1 MAKAILLVRVSTERQ
16 NLDRQEQELYNLAVK
31 DGYSDENIICIAEKE
46 SGIKLDE
53 TERNGLNRM
62 KEAIENDD
70 TINCVY
76 VWEISRIARRKK
88 ILFSILEYLTKR
100 QIQLIIKEPS
110 IKLLNDDRS
119 INEGSETIFTLFSQI
134 SESEMRNKQVRFK
147 RGKERNALIGKYG
160 GGIIKYGYTLDE
172 NKNYII
178 NEKEADVV
186 RRIFNMYVYE
196 NKSHEKI
203 TKELNQLGLTKN
215 KCQKSFVTKTLNS
228 PEYTGKS
235 NRCGLERTYPII
247 ISEELYSQVR
257 KKAVANKTNSDKSQN
272 TYFCKSLIKC
282 KCGSKYVGSST
293 SLQYICYSR
302 FHKDCK
308 IGIDININLCDSIA
322 WYHAKHLKFNQDINE
337 YKDDNIKYNEK
348 IDINNEKIKQSQLNI
363 DKLLKKSEK
372 LDYDFYIN
380 SSIPEQR
387 YNQFKEIFKTEE
399 NELNKSI
406 RKWKNENNDYLR
418 LIERN
423 IKEIEDIE
431 NITNNQDIDIQVTKN
446 IEMMNNIFDKIDSVT
461 DDNVKK
467 QIINDYIKEINIEEI
482 EKYKKKKVII
492 LDIKGNVNEYI
503 ADVRKKKIYEID
515 EITYNEFLD
524 FYNLEDNEEAKL
536 KYETS
541 NKHDEIPDF
550 KYFEHIFVSDEK
562 IQKKRNL
569 VREFRKKK
577 KLDKTNNK

>member
-16 NLDRQEQELYNLAVK
+16 NLDRQEQELYDLAVK
-31 DGYSDENIICIAEKE
+31 DGYSNDNIICIAEKE

-53 TERNGLNRM
+53 SERNGLNRM
-62 KEAIENDD
+62 KEAIEQDND
-70 TINCVY
+70 INCVY

-119 INEGSETIFTLFSQI
+119 INEGSETIFTLFAQL
-134 SESEMRNKQVRFK
+134 SESEMRNKQARFK

-178 NEKEADVV
+178 NEKEADIV
-186 RRIFNMYVYE
+186 RRIFNMYVYDDKSQEKISKELKELGLAE
-196 NKSHEKI
+196 NKR
-203 TKELNQLGLTKN
+203 QKN
-215 KCQKSFVTKTLNS
+215 FVTKTLNS

-247 ISEELYSQVR
+247 IDEELYNLAR
-257 KKAVANKTNSDKSQN
+257 NKAVTNKTNSDKSQN
-272 TYFCKSLIKC
+272 TYFCKSLVKC

-322 WYHAKHLKFNQDINE
+322 WYHAKHLKFNQDVNE
-337 YKDDNIKYNEK
+337 YKDDNIKYNEQ
-348 IDINNEKIKQSQLNI
+348 IEINNEKINHAQVNI

-372 LDYDFYIN
+372 LDYDYYIN
-380 SSIPEQR
+380 ASIPEER
-387 YNQFKEIFKTEE
+387 YNKFKEIFKTEE

-406 RKWKNENNDYLR
+406 RKWQSENNDYSR

-423 IKEIEDIE
+423 VKEIEDIE
-431 NITNNQDIDIQVTKN
+431 NITNNQDIDIQAIKG
-446 IEMMNNIFDKIDSVT
+446 IEMMDNIFDRIDSIT

-467 QIINDYIKEINIEEI
+467 QIINDYIKEINIEEV

-492 LDIKGNVNEYI
+492 FDIKGNRNEYI
-503 ADVRKKKIYEID
+503 ADVRKKKIYESDI
-515 EITYNEFLD
+515 ITYNEFLD
-524 FYNLEDNEEAKL
+524 FNDLEDNEDSRH
-536 KYETS
+536 KYEIS
-541 NKHDEIPDF
+541 DKYDEIPDF
-550 KYFEHIFVSDEK
+550 KYFEHIFVSDDK
-562 IQKKRNL
+562 IERKRDL
-569 VREFRKKK
+569 VRQYRKKK
-577 KLDKTNNK
+577 KLNKE